1 MFGLA
6 KQGFSHVRFSQARSH
21 KPSNAFILDFKF
33 ALLNCLFDLKEQT
46 EQTELK
52 KEVKE
57 ERKRKWN

>member
-6 KQGFSHVRFSQARSH
+6 KH